1 MDAPL
6 QFSRLY
12 KDRRW
17 APCIEAPILIRKTHV
32 PLHEGLDGPDGSPA
46 PRAGATPQQLGIE
59 AAMEPTGV
67 LHGSFYGAPP
77 VFAVVGVA
85 IASAFVFG
93 PAVAQ
98 ALDKGRRK
106 RNCEGTRSPNRCMVV
121 AAEHLSGGPEGTIAG
136 FPSGIIRSNC
146 KGTQNIS
153 MSPAQRLHTG
163 RSVLHEFVQGGL
175 TGGPTHGFQSETF

>member
-17 APCIEAPILIRKTHV
+17 APCIEAPILTWKSHV
-32 PLHEGLDGPDGSPA
+32 PLYGGLDCPDGTPT

-67 LHGSFYGAPP
+67 LHGSFYAAPP

-106 RNCEGTRSPNRCMVV
+106 RNCEGTRSPNLCMLV
-121 AAEHLSGGPEGTIAG
+121 AAEHHSGGAEGTIVG
-136 FPSGIIRSNC
+136 FHSGIIRSSW
-146 KGTQNIS
+146 KDTSPTQFFQQK
-153 MSPAQRLHTG
+153 PAR
-163 RSVLHEFVQGGL
+163 VLVRTTPVCGL
-175 TGGPTHGFQSETF
+175 LDY

>member
-17 APCIEAPILIRKTHV
+17 APCIEAPILICKSHV
-32 PLHEGLDGPDGSPA
+32 PLHWGLDGPDGSPT

-85 IASAFVFG
+85 IAPAFVFG

-121 AAEHLSGGPEGTIAG
+121 VAEHLSGGPEGTIVGTLRGSSVQIARVHKILACPQCLSCV
-136 FPSGIIRSNC
+136 PSLRRDHANIFCNC
-146 KGTQNIS
+146 NG
-153 MSPAQRLHTG
+153 
-163 RSVLHEFVQGGL
+163 
-175 TGGPTHGFQSETF
+175 